1 MTFNTKVG
9 GLVMAALLVFGAGSV
24 ASAQVISSPSS
35 CVVFNNNFG
44 YGAYDY
50 SSSNAVSNLQ
60 NFLVGQGYFGSAYL
74 GTGHYGAI
82 TLRAVAQFQ
91 AAHGVPST
99 GYVGP
104 LTRALIQNISCG
116 TNPVPTPTPTS
127 SVSLYNESPTSGA
140 VGTTVSITGFGFTS
154 SNTILMDGSVAA
166 SNVPISSSI
175 AIACTTNPSCHGGIN
190 QTLTFTIPNSLAP
203 YCAPGTACPMYMRLL
218 TPGQYNITVLN
229 QNGTSNALSFTV
241 TSGSTGGSPLSING
255 LNAPASLALG
265 QSGTWTVSATSNAGT
280 GNLQYSVVWG
290 DEATIYNG
298 SVASSPIST
307 VQSSATFTHTY
318 QRAGNYTPVF
328 TVTDST
334 GHSVSTSATV
344 VITPLY

>member
-1 MTFNTKVG
+1 MG
-9 GLVMAALLVFGAGSV
+9 ALLVFGAGSV
-24 ASAQVISSPSS
+24 ASAQVIANPSS

-44 YGAYDY
+44 YGSYDGY
-50 SSSNAVSNLQ
+50 TSNGVVSSLQ

-82 TLRAVAQFQ
+82 TRHAVAQIQ
-91 AAHGVPST
+91 IAHGISGT
-99 GYVGP
+99 GFVGP

-127 SVSLYNESPTSGA
+127 SVSLYNESPSTGA
-140 VGTTVSITGFGFTS
+140 VGTQVALTGFGFTS

-166 SNVPISSSI
+166 TNVPISSSI

-190 QTLTFTIPNSLAP
+190 QTLTFTIPSALAP
-203 YCAPGTACPMYMRLL
+203 YCASGMACAQYMRLV

-229 QNGTSNALSFTV
+229 SNGTSNALSFTV
-241 TSGSTGGSPLSING
+241 TSGSTGGSQLSITG

-280 GNLQYSVVWG
+280 GNLQYSVV
-290 DEATIYNG
+290 
-298 SVASSPIST
+298 
-307 VQSSATFTHTY
+307 
-318 QRAGNYTPVF
+318 
-328 TVTDST
+328 
-334 GHSVSTSATV
+334 
-344 VITPLY
+344 